1 LDSIFK
7 GRNALSEGKELTI
20 LLKESLTDLK
30 SKLVE
35 NGILLTFTGPFSQEI
50 IEVLGE
56 AIKKHIMSDENIRSN
71 TLNVFSVFIE
81 QTQNIRNYLG
91 SKGFEN
97 EQPELLNS
105 GMVAIGKTGDSYFVS
120 SGNLSRKEDA
130 QALVERIEEIN
141 GMDKAQLKAA
151 YKSQMKK
158 TRIVVDGEPGGAG
171 LGLLE
176 IARKASAPIEYSII
190 SRNDRFDY
198 ITINVYI

>member
-1 LDSIFK
+1 MLNKSV
-7 GRNALSEGKELTI
+7 S
-20 LLKESLTDLK
+20 DLK

-35 NGILLTFTGPFSQEI
+35 NGFLLTFTGPFSQEI

-56 AIKKHIMSDENIRSN
+56 AIKKHIMSDENIKSN

-91 SKGFEN
+91 SKRFEN
-97 EQPELLNS
+97 EQPEFLNS
-105 GMVAIGKTGDSYFVS
+105 GMVAIGKTGDRYFVS

-130 QALVERIEEIN
+130 QALVARIEELN
-141 GMDKAQLKAA
+141 GMDKVQLKAA

-176 IARKASAPIEYSII
+176 VARKASAPIDYSLTA
-190 SRNDRFDY
+190 RNERFDY